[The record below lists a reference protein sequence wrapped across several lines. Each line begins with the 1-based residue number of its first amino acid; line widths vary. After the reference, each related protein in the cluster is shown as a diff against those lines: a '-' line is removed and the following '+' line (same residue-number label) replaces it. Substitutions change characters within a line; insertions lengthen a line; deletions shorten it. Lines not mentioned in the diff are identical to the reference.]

1 MDGKISEIID
11 NVLDTDDYLINNK
24 QENINSI
31 NSWTQLTYLDKNLFQ
46 KDNLPS
52 PIEDKKEKET
62 KESKDEINNSINNNV
77 VNNNSINVINEI
89 NDKKE
94 KKEKKILNENLF
106 KGKGFRTN
114 MDFFLKNNSETLSL
128 SGINDISSLAEY
140 PNVFTCIQPRPGTNR
155 YKKANKSKN
164 DSFYNSFYSTN
175 SNNKMKD
182 INNLNISTQST
193 MGKKNLPKIKNQIE
207 ERKNPINKVVISAKN
222 KNK

>member
-1 MDGKISEIID
+1 MEGKISEIID
-11 NVLDTDDYLINNK
+11 NVLDTDDYLNNNK

-31 NSWTQLTYLDKNLFQ
+31 NSWTQLTYLDKDLFK
-46 KDNLPS
+46 KDKLPS
-52 PIEDKKEKET
+52 PIDDEKG
-62 KESKDEINNSINNNV
+62 KESKNENINNLISNNSNNNNNEINF
-77 VNNNSINVINEI
+77 I

-164 DSFYNSFYSTN
+164 NSFYNSFYSTN
-175 SNNKMKD
+175 SNNKFGE
-182 INNLNISTQST
+182 INNLNISTQSS
-193 MGKKNLPKIKNQIE
+193 MNKKNLPKIKNQIE
-207 ERKNPINKVVISAKN
+207 ERKNPVNKVIISAKN
-222 KNK
+222 K